1 MKRAQASASLKGSR
15 LKDEVWSLFGVS
27 FGAGGRGAVQGLLE
41 PALGLWHRTAW
52 GGLLCNT
59 FIIANYLREEE
70 EEAPGKGAG
79 SELWEV
85 AGVVVAAAEDAGANE

>member
-1 MKRAQASASLKGSR
+1 M
-15 LKDEVWSLFGVS
+15 KDEVWDLFGVS
-27 FGAGGRGAVQGLLE
+27 LVLE
-41 PALGLWHRTAW
+41 DTVLSKGSWSQHW

-59 FIIANYLREEE
+59 FIIANYRQEE

-85 AGVVVAAAEDAGANE
+85 AEVVVAAAEDAGANE

>member
-1 MKRAQASASLKGSR
+1 MR
-15 LKDEVWSLFGVS
+15 FGVCWVS
-27 FGAGGRGAVQGLLE
+27 FGAGGCGAVQGLLE

-59 FIIANYLREEE
+59 FIIANYLQEE

-85 AGVVVAAAEDAGANE
+85 AGVVVAAAEDTGANE